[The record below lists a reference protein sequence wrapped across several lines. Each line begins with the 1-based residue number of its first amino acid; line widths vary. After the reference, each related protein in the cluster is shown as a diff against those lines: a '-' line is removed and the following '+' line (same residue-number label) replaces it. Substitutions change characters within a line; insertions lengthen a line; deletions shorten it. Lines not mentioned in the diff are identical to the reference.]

1 MNKKRPR
8 SKALADS
15 ELSNEEQKKATPTIA
30 TLGHARNLKLSFYM
44 LASQPGRIYVSVTAT
59 GKSKAKGGGWS
70 GDMELEADELTLPP
84 SVLELVS
91 IALDHAAR
99 PARKAT
105 KKAASPKSSYKITT
119 KKATPPPARKAAV
132 KRSKP
137 NQKNLVPERKKTVAS
152 KTTKTVRR
160 PAKAS
165 ATATRRK
172 PTRKGKRSR

>member
-1 MNKKRPR
+1 MDKKRPR
-8 SKALADS
+8 SKAREELADPGETKAPPTLA
-15 ELSNEEQKKATPTIA
+15 ELAH
-30 TLGHARNLKLSFYM
+30 GRNLKISFY
-44 LASQPGRIYVSVTAT
+44 LLSSQPGRIFLSVTAT